1 MPYNRQAFP
10 SDREIHEGYQRLL
23 SRDKEGNGVGAEEKE
38 PGFRKREAF
47 IEFLP
52 TDRLGWAIPVG
63 ANVVQRVD
71 QDSGHS

>member
-1 MPYNRQAFP
+1 M
-10 SDREIHEGYQRLL
+10 

-63 ANVVQRVD
+63 ANVVAAELALERARGELIDRMRKYSTQ
-71 QDSGHS
+71 